1 MQDRIEALLAQVG
14 FWAGRRVGRTHAQIR
29 WIVFKLYV
37 DFRKGTGY
45 TEMQIAQEL
54 RAMYY
59 RRRIQT
65 RSRAMMDNGY
75 TISEICN
82 ALDITVAEM
91 RKALGITEHEIGSN
105 PN

>member
-45 TEMQIAQEL
+45 TEMQIARELNMSVTEL

-59 RRRIQT
+59 R
-65 RSRAMMDNGY
+65 
-75 TISEICN
+75 
-82 ALDITVAEM
+82 ITVTEV